1 MNWQKAVNWV
11 AGYVLRWTLGALV
24 FGALLEYFL
33 SFSHSSYRIEVP
45 VLMTTLIFT
54 LSLSG
59 GIVALYFSWL
69 IQRYSRNSL

>member
-1 MNWQKAVNWV
+1 MDWQKAVNWV
-11 AGYVLRWTLGALV
+11 AGYVLRWTVGALV

-33 SFSHSSYRIEVP
+33 SLSHPGYRIEVP

-59 GIVALYFSWL
+59 GIMALYLSWL
-69 IQRYSRNSL
+69 IQRYSPNSL